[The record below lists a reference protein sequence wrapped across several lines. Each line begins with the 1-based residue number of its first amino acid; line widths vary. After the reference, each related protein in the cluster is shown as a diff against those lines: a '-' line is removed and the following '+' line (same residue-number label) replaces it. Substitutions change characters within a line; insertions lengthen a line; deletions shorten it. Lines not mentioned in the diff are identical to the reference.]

1 MTKALDKKLG
11 LYINVAAL
19 VSLIASVLTI
29 YFFVGSLNA
38 NARRTDSLLLA
49 QGIEAAAD
57 QNETWAVDYGWW
69 DAALGYFEAGEVDRL
84 QASMAEP
91 LQDHSGFDFV
101 ILSNEAKG
109 QIYGWHQASGLTVRA
124 DILASDEMDAI
135 RQDLAE
141 EYRAGSYLGSH
152 FASIG
157 DRSYIVS
164 ATVLGEFEDRSATDP
179 LHDTL
184 LMIGT
189 AMDDEFFMTLEE
201 NYLVHNIR
209 FVPPSAESI
218 AGAVPVVDHGGHQ
231 VGQLVWRPSL
241 PGIETL
247 RVALIPLI
255 AYILAFLA
263 ASQVIGRHTRQLAR
277 TAEENERRARHAAS
291 TDSLSGLPNRHGFSH
306 FIEHE
311 AAKRAA
317 DRGQAAVI
325 YADLNGF
332 KAVNDKAGHQAG
344 DAVIVEVSRRFR
356 AALPANA
363 YLARMGGDEFACL
376 LTDPDDAHAALEIAR
391 ALLESLAAPVA
402 SDGRLFDIGAAIG
415 VSESCSAT
423 PKTFLT
429 LVDEAD
435 LAMYRAKAD
444 ALDYPLYYDAEFAA
458 VDELRRALDADMEA
472 GLGRQE
478 FHVAYQPIVVA
489 ATGETASF
497 EALLRWEHPTRGNIP
512 PDVFIPAAEQSKL
525 IHRLGDLVLESVCRE
540 FDRELGVSVSINLS
554 PTQLNDPDI
563 CRRFVAKLAQYDLT
577 PALIELELTET
588 VLIENFS
595 RAKARME
602 ELSDAGFRLNLD
614 DFGTGFA
621 SISYLHALPFSKIKV
636 DKSFIDTIGQSESAN
651 KMLQAM
657 SLLSD
662 AMRLEIV
669 AEGVETEAQA
679 SLLRLLGFDYL
690 QGWNFGRPISAAA
703 RAQLRLDQEAAATP
717 GVRTAGSKPVAS

>member
-11 LYINVAAL
+11 FYINVAAL

-49 QGIEAAAD
+49 QGIEAAAE
-57 QNETWAVDYGWW
+57 QNENWAVDYGWW
-69 DAALGYFEAGEVDRL
+69 DDALGYFEAGETDKL
-84 QASMAEP
+84 EASMAEP

-101 ILSNEAKG
+101 ILSNEAEG
-109 QIYGWHQASGLTVRA
+109 RVYGWHHESGLTIRD
-124 DILASDEMDAI
+124 DILSPDEMDVI
-135 RQDLAE
+135 RQELAE

-152 FASIG
+152 FVSMG
-157 DRSYIVS
+157 DRSYIASV
-164 ATVLGEFEDRSATDP
+164 TVLGEYDDRATTDP

-184 LMIGT
+184 LIIGT
-189 AMDDEFFMTLEE
+189 EMDAAFFMTLEE
-201 NYLVHNIR
+201 NYLVHNIE
-209 FVPPSAESI
+209 FVPPSA
-218 AGAVPVVDHGGHQ
+218 APVDGAVPVQDRNGHQ
-231 VGQLVWRPSL
+231 VGQLVWRSSL

-263 ASQVIGRHTRQLAR
+263 ASQVIGRHARRLAR
-277 TAEENERRARHAAS
+277 NAEENERRARHAAS

-306 FIEHE
+306 FIESD
-311 AAKRAA
+311 AAKDAA
-317 DRGQAAVI
+317 SRGQAAVI
-325 YADLNGF
+325 YVDLNGF

-344 DAVIVEVSRRFR
+344 DAVIVEVAQRFR
-356 AALPANA
+356 AVLPPHA
-363 YLARMGGDEFACL
+363 YIARMGGDEFAAIL
-376 LTDPDDAHAALEIAR
+376 IDPEDARDVLDIAR
-391 ALLESLAAPVA
+391 SLLNSLQTPIDC
-402 SDGRLFDIGAAIG
+402 DGRLFDIGAAIG
-415 VSESCSAT
+415 VSESPADAA
-423 PKTFLT
+423 KTFLA

-444 ALDYPLYYDAEFAA
+444 QLDYPLYYDADFAA
-458 VDELRRALDADMEA
+458 VDEMRRALDADMEA

-478 FHVAYQPIVVA
+478 FYVAYQPIVLA
-489 ATGETASF
+489 STGETASL
-497 EALLRWEHPTRGNIP
+497 EALLRWDHPTRGNIP
-512 PDVFIPAAEQSKL
+512 PDVFIPAAEHSKM
-525 IHRLGDLVLESVCRE
+525 IHALGDLVLDSVCRE
-540 FDRELGVSVSINLS
+540 FDRESGISVSINLS
-554 PTQLNDPDI
+554 PTQLNDPDL

-577 PALIELELTET
+577 PAQIELELTET
-588 VLIENFS
+588 VLIEDFG
-595 RAKARME
+595 RAKARMD
-602 ELSDAGFRLNLD
+602 ELSEAGFRLNLD

-621 SISYLHALPFSKIKV
+621 SISYLHTLPFSKIKV
-636 DKSFIDTIGQSESAN
+636 DKSFIDTIGKSESAN

-690 QGWNFGRPISAAA
+690 QGWHFGRPITAAT
-703 RAQLRLDQEAAATP
+703 RAQLRLRKDVAATP
-717 GVRTAGSKPVAS
+717 NKRAAGE